1 MVIIIFVFNVS
12 FFHQK
17 HFGLDTTN
25 FWKQKMTMNDFKH
38 SDFYHILK
46 VAKELGMSISQFVI
60 NSCLNIGKGLVWT
73 SKKTYRYV
81 MR

>member
-1 MVIIIFVFNVS
+1 
-12 FFHQK
+12 
-17 HFGLDTTN
+17 
-25 FWKQKMTMNDFKH
+25 MTMNDFKH